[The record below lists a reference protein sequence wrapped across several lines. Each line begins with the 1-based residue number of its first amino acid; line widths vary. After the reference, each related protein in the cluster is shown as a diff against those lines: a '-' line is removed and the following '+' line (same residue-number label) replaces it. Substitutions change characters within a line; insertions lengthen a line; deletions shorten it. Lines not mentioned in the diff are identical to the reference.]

1 MIRRCLAIL
10 ALALLASVSLS
21 APASAQLRNRDG
33 GTPGFDPN
41 KPQVDLVLLLAVD
54 ISGSIDPD
62 EARLQREGYAKAI
75 VDPKVVKAIQGGIHG
90 RIAVAYFEWADSFTD
105 NQIMDWTLI
114 SDAASAERVS
124 QHLLA
129 QPIRTARRTSISGAI
144 THALPRFAA
153 APYQGMRRVLDISG
167 DGPNNDGGR
176 VDVARD
182 MALAAGI
189 VINGLTIINDK
200 QNTWGFPTLPDLD
213 AYYEGCVT
221 GGPGSF
227 VVVAQGFDTF
237 HEAVRRK
244 LILEIASA
252 PVVPN
257 DWLQFGPRPKLND
270 WRVMP
275 TQNQGYAK
283 GCDVGERQSQ
293 EFWRRRWD
301 Q

>member
-1 MIRRCLAIL
+1 MMKRWLAIL
-10 ALALLASVSLS
+10 ALAVLASISLS
-21 APASAQLRNRDG
+21 APSPAQIRNRDG
-33 GTPGFDPN
+33 GSPAFDPN

-90 RIAVAYFEWADSFTD
+90 RIAIAYFEWADSYTD
-105 NQIMDWTLI
+105 NQILDWTVI

-124 QHLLA
+124 RQLLA
-129 QPIRTARRTSISGAI
+129 EPVRTARRTSISGAI

-153 APYQGMRRVLDISG
+153 APYQGLRRVLDISG

-189 VINGLTIINDK
+189 VINGLPIMNGK
-200 QNTWGFPTLPDLD
+200 QNTWGFPMLEDLD

-227 VVVAQGFDTF
+227 VVLAEGFDTF

-252 PVVPN
+252 PAIPN
-257 DWLQFGPRPKLND
+257 DWLQHGPRPKLND
-270 WRVMP
+270 WRIMP
-275 TQNQGYAK
+275 TQDKAYAK